1 MFVDWNGIVVLW
13 QACWRVT
20 WDATWKS
27 VHAGNTSA
35 AQSCQLLKW
44 SNFSIPRSSDLFSLL
59 YPNCQGLK
67 LSTSCISPNCFHTH
81 FPPLSSIILHSTDI
95 TLINKNISFFCLK
108 KKRSDGF
115 PGTIGWSPW
124 HILYQT
130 HFLQLPHI
138 LLHILSMC
146 CRADTQA
153 TSFARVT
160 PQRGQTPACS
170 SRLKLLQ
177 PQGNVAVHF
186 SVCLLLLQAILKSV
200 CTYSWD
206 PWHRKEMFSMSTIAV
221 MLIQTQHQANAHDI
235 LWVCNE

>member
-108 KKRSDGF
+108 KKKIRWLPRNYRMKSMAHTLSNSF
-115 PGTIGWSPW
+115 PTTSPHSASHSQHVLPSW
-124 HILYQT
+124 H
-130 HFLQLPHI
+130 
-138 LLHILSMC
+138 
-146 CRADTQA
+146 
-153 TSFARVT
+153 TSHLF
-160 PQRGQTPACS
+160 C
-170 SRLKLLQ
+170 
-177 PQGNVAVHF
+177 
-186 SVCLLLLQAILKSV
+186 
-200 CTYSWD
+200 
-206 PWHRKEMFSMSTIAV
+206 
-221 MLIQTQHQANAHDI
+221 
-235 LWVCNE
+235 